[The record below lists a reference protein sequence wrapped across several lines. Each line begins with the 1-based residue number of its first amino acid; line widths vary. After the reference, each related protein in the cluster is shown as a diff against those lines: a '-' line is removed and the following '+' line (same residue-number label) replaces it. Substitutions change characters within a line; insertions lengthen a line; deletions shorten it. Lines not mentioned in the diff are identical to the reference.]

1 MSIPTAADY
10 LIAEIDTLS
19 SAILSKLRIMQRRGI
34 GPSAARDVA
43 RMRSDLRELLQTY
56 VNLAMAEADRCHLIT
71 EKIVSPENPSQL
83 RDVA

>member
-1 MSIPTAADY
+1 
-10 LIAEIDTLS
+10 
-19 SAILSKLRIMQRRGI
+19 
-34 GPSAARDVA
+34 
-43 RMRSDLRELLQTY
+43 MRSDLRELLQTY